1 MLLVLR
7 LYPVWRWNAEALK
20 VATSFA
26 ATSTHRQDY
35 RAVFLFSVDSVNEG
49 AVAKW

>member
-20 VATSFA
+20 VATSFEG
-26 ATSTHRQDY
+26 TSTHRQKLP
-35 RAVFLFSVDSVNEG
+35 AVFLFSIDSVNEG

>member
-7 LYPVWRWNAEALK
+7 LYPAWRWNAEALK
-20 VATSFA
+20 VATGFA
-26 ATSTHRQDY
+26 GTSTHRQNY

>member
-7 LYPVWRWNAEALK
+7 LYAVWRWNAEAVK
-20 VATSFA
+20 VTSSFEG
-26 ATSTHRQDY
+26 TSAHRQNY

>member
-1 MLLVLR
+1 MLSVLP
-7 LYPVWRWNAEALK
+7 LCAVWRGNAEALK
-20 VATSFA
+20 ITFSFEGIL
-26 ATSTHRQDY
+26 TYRQGY